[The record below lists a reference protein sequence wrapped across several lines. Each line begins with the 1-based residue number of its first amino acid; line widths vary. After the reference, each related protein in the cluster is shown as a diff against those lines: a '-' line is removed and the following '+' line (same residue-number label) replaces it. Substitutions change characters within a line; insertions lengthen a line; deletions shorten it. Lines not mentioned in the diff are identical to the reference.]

1 MLDQQFDAVLHHWCL
16 AGYRSPDD
24 VQAVLIGVVAGDRS
38 GRFANGRWIMTSLLV
53 SPLDQI
59 AEGTIVQTLNSRYL
73 LGEPLASAAGLPGT
87 RQ

>member
-1 MLDQQFDAVLHHWCL
+1 MFDQKFDAVLHHWCL

-24 VQAVLIGVVAGDRS
+24 VQAVLIGVITADRK
-38 GRFANGRWIMTSLLV
+38 GRFDNGRWIMTSVLV

-59 AEGTIVQTLNSRYL
+59 AEGAIVQTLNSRYL
-73 LGEPLASAAGLPGT
+73 LGEPLASVAILPGT